1 MCCLFKIRNPVIT
14 SLLNRADYIEQI
26 GTEINRIKSAV
37 KEHGQGNV
45 EFYYDNFFTVTFTRA
60 KKGSSPIQKGPCPH
74 QKQF

>member
-1 MCCLFKIRNPVIT
+1 MCLFEIRNPVIA

-45 EFYYDNFFTVTFTRA
+45 EFYYDNFFTVTFTKT
-60 KKGSSPIQKGPCPH
+60 KKDPFPTKNS
-74 QKQF
+74 FN